1 MTESINNKYF
11 TIMSLEQTISKEIM
25 AAMKAKDAVR
35 LAALRNIKKY
45 VIEAKTASAGI
56 DELADA
62 DVVKIIS
69 KLAKQGADSAAI
81 YTQQNRADLAEEEM
95 AQVRVMQEFLPRP
108 LTAEELAEAVK
119 TIIADLG
126 ATSMKDMGRVMGEA
140 SKRLAGKADGKDISA
155 KVRELLA

>member
-1 MTESINNKYF
+1 
-11 TIMSLEQTISKEIM
+11 MSLEQTISKEIM

-140 SKRLAGKADGKDISA
+140 SKRLAGRADGKDISA
-155 KVRELLA
+155 AVRELLA

>member
-1 MTESINNKYF
+1 
-11 TIMSLEQTISKEIM
+11 MSLEQTISKEIM

-119 TIIADLG
+119 TIIADPG

>member
-1 MTESINNKYF
+1 
-11 TIMSLEQTISKEIM
+11 MSLEQTISKEIM

-56 DELADA
+56 DELAGA

>member
-1 MTESINNKYF
+1 
-11 TIMSLEQTISKEIM
+11 MSLEQTISKEIM

-35 LAALRNIKKY
+35 LAALRTIKKY